1 MATARIA
8 TVCNSWNRCTR
19 DGGGVNCERIIA
31 TGGRRERFIVTM
43 DGQVEWIGFLGK
55 EKVVRDFELVVSGTR
70 ETCIESDVAVS
81 FRNDTF
87 SNFRNLSTV
96 RDKVVDQ
103 TFLFNRLRKYISIDA
118 RFDAL

>member
-1 MATARIA
+1 MRADN
-8 TVCNSWNRCTR
+8 C
-19 DGGGVNCERIIA
+19 DGEE
-31 TGGRRERFIVTM
+31 RERFIVTM
-43 DGQVEWIGFLGK
+43 DGQVEWIDFLGK

>member
-31 TGGRRERFIVTM
+31 TGGEERKVYCDDGWAGRMDRFSRERKSCKRFRACCFW
-43 DGQVEWIGFLGK
+43 D
-55 EKVVRDFELVVSGTR
+55 
-70 ETCIESDVAVS
+70 TCIESDVAVS

>member
-31 TGGRRERFIVTM
+31 TGEGRERFIVTM

-70 ETCIESDVAVS
+70 VLNPMLRSVFETIL
-81 FRNDTF
+81 F
-87 SNFRNLSTV
+87 
-96 RDKVVDQ
+96 Q
-103 TFLFNRLRKYISIDA
+103 TFVIS
-118 RFDAL
+118 RP